1 MLRVATRIV
10 GNILARSLALNA
22 RGVFF
27 GIIDANYWTIESE
40 QLFRNSIN
48 WLAGDETAP
57 SITDISIDDSGD
69 VTISWI
75 TDDNSDL
82 GTFFTFNN
90 FTISLWVYPGSTQ
103 VQYADIFD
111 NNHTGARNFVCQ
123 QNNVNTNQYEFACF
137 NSTIN
142 NASGT
147 GFFTLSANTWHYL
160 TFTWNNSVASA
171 YINGVFYSSGGA
183 ANPIT
188 YNAQNLRLAGWYD
201 GGRNWNGR
209 MGNFMVHN
217 RVLTAQEIA
226 QNYNAL
232 KSRYI

>member
-1 MLRVATRIV
+1 MGVAYNSRIV
-10 GNILARSLALNA
+10 TDGLVLCLDAGNEKSYPGSGTTWTDLSGNGNTGTLSATSIGYNSANGGSL
-22 RGVFF
+22 VFD
-27 GIIDANYWTIESE
+27 G
-40 QLFRNSIN
+40 
-48 WLAGDETAP
+48 
-57 SITDISIDDSGD
+57 
-69 VTISWI
+69 

-123 QNNVNTNQYEFACF
+123 QNNLNTNQYEFACF
-137 NSTIN
+137 NST

-188 YNAQNLRLAGWYD
+188 YNAQNLRLAGWYA
-201 GGRNWNGR
+201 GGRNWNGG

-217 RVLTAQEIA
+217 RVLTAQEIQ
-226 QNYNAL
+226 QNYNAT
-232 KSRYI
+232 KSRFL